1 MPHTFVVPTR
11 LAPSYTAV
19 AAEVG
24 AEGLVVA
31 EGAPEAEWPV
41 GLRHVHEDGT
51 SARGIEVERTADAMI
66 VRIPTSA
73 APMDWDLGLRFVRA
87 FAGLLDAPI
96 RRPERE
102 APYDAVELAARYNGK
117 ALVALLAAE
126 FDATAAAAE
135 AEPVTLE
142 GAVRP
147 VVLGPAALARLRA
160 EGPAEERGLRLATF
174 VGRVQWIEQED
185 CAVAN
190 VLEFVSPDGR
200 PFTAA
205 TIVPGRRLFLP
216 ASPHVM
222 LAEPGS
228 AEPPLVVP
236 RASLAEWLGE
246 GLVEWVDEVQPI
258 VLLHRGSAWD
268 DAWDRATAHVIV
280 RVQRTVGD
288 VEPTAAPDDDD
299 DDFELEELD
308 LDDAPKPRPSA
319 TAAPAPAREARSA
332 PSARTAADDDEPTHE
347 GPRPPL
353 PPPPRKKPWW
363 RFW

>member
-1 MPHTFVVPTR
+1 MAHTFLVPSR
-11 LAPSYTAV
+11 LPPSWVAV

-31 EGAPEAEWPV
+31 EGAPGTEWPV
-41 GLRHVHEDGT
+41 GVLLVHEAGT
-51 SARGIEVERTADAMI
+51 SARGIEVERTEDALV
-66 VRIPTSA
+66 VRVPGSA

-96 RRPERE
+96 VRPERA
-102 APYDAVELAARYNGK
+102 APYDAIELVARYNGK

-126 FDATAAAAE
+126 FDATVAAAE
-135 AEPVTLE
+135 AGPVRLE

-147 VVLGPAALARLRA
+147 VVLGPTTVARLRA
-160 EGPAEERGLRLATF
+160 EGPPEERGLRLATLL
-174 VGRVQWIEQED
+174 GRVQWIEHEGV
-185 CAVAN
+185 AVAN
-190 VLEFVSPDGR
+190 VLEFASPDGR

-205 TIVPGRRLFLP
+205 TLVPGRRLFLP
-216 ASPHVM
+216 DSPHLL

-236 RASLAEWLGE
+236 RASLAAWIGE
-246 GLVEWVDEVQPI
+246 GLVEWVDEAQPI

-288 VEPTAAPDDDD
+288 VEPAAPPDDD
-299 DDFELEELD
+299 DDFELEA
-308 LDDAPKPRPSA
+308 LDDAP
-319 TAAPAPAREARSA
+319 APASAPAGKPTPAAAREARPA
-332 PSARTAADDDEPTHE
+332 PTVRDDEPTHE
-347 GPRPPL
+347 GPRPPMS
-353 PPPPRKKPWW
+353 PSARRKPWW